1 MRTIACEGY
10 CPFLLL
16 YFLVFVD
23 NKMYICHTHL
33 DGIISILFLKSLQH
47 KFIVIYQ
54 SDEENAFNQIRT
66 IEEDGKLWF
75 CATDVARVLGYVNPR
90 DAIIRYCKSMGVV
103 IRAPLQLVAFKK

>member
-33 DGIISILFLKSLQH
+33 DGIISISFLKSLQH
-47 KFIVIYQ
+47 KFIVI
-54 SDEENAFNQIRT
+54 
-66 IEEDGKLWF
+66 
-75 CATDVARVLGYVNPR
+75 
-90 DAIIRYCKSMGVV
+90 
-103 IRAPLQLVAFKK
+103 

>member
-16 YFLVFVD
+16 HFLVFVN

-47 KFIVIYQ
+47 QFIVI
-54 SDEENAFNQIRT
+54 
-66 IEEDGKLWF
+66 
-75 CATDVARVLGYVNPR
+75 
-90 DAIIRYCKSMGVV
+90 
-103 IRAPLQLVAFKK
+103 

>member
-33 DGIISILFLKSLQH
+33 DGIISILIINLMKKMPLIRLEPSKKMVNCGFVPLMLQE
-47 KFIVIYQ
+47 Y
-54 SDEENAFNQIRT
+54 
-66 IEEDGKLWF
+66 
-75 CATDVARVLGYVNPR
+75 
-90 DAIIRYCKSMGVV
+90 
-103 IRAPLQLVAFKK
+103 